1 VRRMLFN
8 RLQSDSAK
16 RGPLQVILPEPQRE
30 PGPNLVKD
38 SSIAPARA
46 TKARA
51 FARRKHH
58 ARHPRLSFL
67 GGCVVAVLCLELAFH
82 NFSGKTE
89 SSLGVEQR
97 DYREGTAKSH
107 FLPDGLRLTGNP
119 QIPGAPAVLL
129 LGDSHIEAFQVGD
142 KQTMGSV
149 LERRLRSDGK
159 QCNVEQYGWSGAD
172 GPDYVFEASL
182 VREQFHPSSIFLL
195 MTYGDVA
202 STTSEGARLVENDGQ
217 VVGEP
222 AHLGDNPG
230 RPPSYGGKL
239 STKLK
244 ESAVLYASLV
254 HFHLQI
260 WPRIIGGKGDQSSP
274 DAHGAET
281 TSQQTVDT
289 IVRGLKDSYGASLHI
304 LYAPNQPFSA
314 DSPSEPQEAAVL
326 QACRTYGMDCRSLR
340 ARMIEDLIVN
350 HQIDRGFANTLPG
363 EGHLNARGHQVA
375 ADEIYDW
382 LSSTH

>member
-1 VRRMLFN
+1 MRRMLFK

-30 PGPNLVKD
+30 PRPSLVTD
-38 SSIAPARA
+38 SSVAPPRA
-46 TKARA
+46 TKTRA
-51 FARRKHH
+51 FARRKHR
-58 ARHPRLSFL
+58 ARHPWVSFL
-67 GGCVVAVLCLELAFH
+67 GGCVVALLCLELAFH
-82 NFSGKTE
+82 NFSGKSE
-89 SSLGVEQR
+89 STSGTEQR

-107 FLPDGLRLTGNP
+107 FLPNGLRITGNP
-119 QIPGAPAVLL
+119 QIPGAPTVLL

-149 LERRLRSDGK
+149 LERRLRANGK
-159 QCNVEQYGWSGAD
+159 PWNVEQYGWSGAD

-182 VREQFHPSSIFLL
+182 VRKEFRPGPIFLL

-202 STTSEGARLVENDGQ
+202 NTTSEGARLVEKDGQ

-222 AHLGDNPG
+222 AHLGGRPG

-260 WPRIIGGKGDQSSP
+260 WPRITGGKGDQSSP
-274 DAHGAET
+274 DAHGGE

-314 DSPSEPQEAAVL
+314 DSPAEPQEAAVL
-326 QACRTYGMDCRSLR
+326 QACRTYRIDCRSLR
-340 ARMIEDLIVN
+340 SRMIQDLSVN
-350 HQIDRGFANTLPG
+350 HKIDRGFANTLPG

-382 LSSTH
+382 LDSTH